1 MRKLIFNSIL
11 KDYKDSLPTIVII
24 SFMICVVFSSL
35 TAQYSQSSYVKKII
49 ENNTTK
55 AQAEFFDVNKS
66 QLKLIKDEKSIKSM
80 SITKSYGNAYIKNR
94 ISENILEFNEEYFE
108 NFNLRLEDGRMPI
121 NQNEII
127 LEKSILQKY
136 NIKLNEVINIR
147 GNKIIE
153 SKEGKK
159 EYVNYSINSK
169 VVGDYVYPSII
180 ENLYKYQD
188 IFISSNNEF
197 NKIINNENLSYNGT
211 IIYKPGVNPISKS
224 AELSYNINSSS
235 DHIVPNSMYND
246 LNEQIATSS
255 TFTNTDKVTILIAG
269 IIILNISI
277 LNSIEASRRQGL
289 IRLLGCSKKK
299 TILIEILKSL
309 IVYLVS
315 CFLAYIVS
323 IFMSKILINEF
334 DFTGSL
340 INSRKA
346 NLLLDIKLFIKVI
359 SPLFIIYLATTIYSC
374 KGIFSKTPI
383 EQYNISKDYSS
394 RFIKKFNIKKL
405 ENKIL
410 INNILSEKL
419 FVISNTIILAFSGYM
434 YLVNYYNNNVP
445 AGVTNNE
452 LAFYEKVDLNIYRDL
467 NVKKD
472 IVALEECKINNLSS
486 LNGIKEIYKVQHE
499 DGYEYLN
506 TSQLTTKYKQQQ
518 MIKDNE
524 TKGLRFNVLSFD
536 NNAMGKFLVD
546 NKFIK
551 DNIKIKSGNDI
562 PNVLIYNQFYSIIDH
577 KNQDVIKGLK
587 QGDII
592 EVSLP
597 YYEKNGDMKFKDH
610 KVKIAGFLSKQW
622 YIYSNTEQ
630 TIPDI
635 IFSDTDFDKL
645 VGRNTTDNI
654 YISLSN
660 KKSVDTVKSEIE
672 KKIGNRNPYMGIKT
686 QSEAFNEANKLVD
699 SFKVRKI
706 TISYFLLLMSSVNI
720 IIGLIVSFI
729 RNYNV
734 YSIFNALGGKRKK
747 IKKIYIYE
755 ILVLT
760 IPGVLVGILYSTFDA
775 FRFYKFWK
783 DRAILKGLNT
793 SMSFMVPSKNI
804 ILYVMLVIFSGI
816 IAYSFI
822 NKIINSIKVK

>member
-359 SPLFIIYLATTIYSC
+359 YPLFIIYLATTIYSC

-394 RFIKKFNIKKL
+394 RFIKEFNIKKL

-654 YISLSN
+654 YI
-660 KKSVDTVKSEIE
+660 
-672 KKIGNRNPYMGIKT
+672 
-686 QSEAFNEANKLVD
+686 
-699 SFKVRKI
+699 
-706 TISYFLLLMSSVNI
+706 FL
-720 IIGLIVSFI
+720 
-729 RNYNV
+729 
-734 YSIFNALGGKRKK
+734 
-747 IKKIYIYE
+747 
-755 ILVLT
+755 
-760 IPGVLVGILYSTFDA
+760 
-775 FRFYKFWK
+775 
-783 DRAILKGLNT
+783 
-793 SMSFMVPSKNI
+793 
-804 ILYVMLVIFSGI
+804 
-816 IAYSFI
+816 
-822 NKIINSIKVK
+822 